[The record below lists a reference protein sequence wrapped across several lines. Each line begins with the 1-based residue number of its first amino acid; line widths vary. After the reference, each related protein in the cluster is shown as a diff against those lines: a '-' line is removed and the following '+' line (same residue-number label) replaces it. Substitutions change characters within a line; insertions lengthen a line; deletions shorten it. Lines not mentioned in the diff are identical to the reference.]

1 MKLLLVFLLA
11 VMLLSARAARRN
23 RDPRVIPLIIASFV
37 VGAAF
42 LSLRVI

>member
-11 VMLLSARAARRN
+11 VMLLSAYAARRN
-23 RDPRVIPLIIASFV
+23 RDPRLIPLIIASFV

>member
-1 MKLLLVFLLA
+1 MKLILIFLLA
-11 VMLLSARAARRN
+11 VMLLSAHAARRN
-23 RDPRVIPLIIASFV
+23 REPRLIPLVIASFV

>member
-11 VMLLSARAARRN
+11 VMLLSAHGARRN
-23 RDPRVIPLIIASFV
+23 RDPRLIPLIIASFV